1 MKLEEDDMFVSH
13 DVVSLFTNT
22 PIPQSIEIISNK
34 LKKDKTL
41 KKRTLLT
48 PEDIVELL
56 EFVLTTT
63 YFMFRGQVYQQKFG
77 TAMGSPVSPI
87 VANLFMEDL
96 EQRAMASASG
106 ELRPTL
112 WKRYV
117 DDTLEV
123 IKRGKVD
130 EWSAHLNNM
139 DPTGSIKFTH
149 EIETDN
155 TIAFLD
161 TLLERKEDGSVKVKV
176 YRKKTH
182 TNQHLPFDSHH
193 PLNQKLGVPRT
204 LLNRCEEIVTEEE
217 DKKEER
223 NTIRN
228 ALNICGYPDW
238 TIKRVEENLRTKE
251 ENRGKGNN
259 RKESSEKNKGM
270 VVLPYV
276 RGVSEELARIYKKR
290 QISSAMKPHSTLR
303 TILVSK

>member
-1 MKLEEDDMFVSH
+1 
-13 DVVSLFTNT
+13 
-22 PIPQSIEIISNK
+22 
-34 LKKDKTL
+34 
-41 KKRTLLT
+41 
-48 PEDIVELL
+48 
-56 EFVLTTT
+56 
-63 YFMFRGQVYQQKFG
+63 
-77 TAMGSPVSPI
+77 
-87 VANLFMEDL
+87 MEDL

-149 EIETDN
+149 EIETFN

-161 TLLERKEDGSVKVKV
+161 ILLERKVDGSVKVKV

-182 TNQHLPFDSHH
+182 TNQYLAFDSHH
-193 PLNQKLGVPRT
+193 PLHQKLGVPRT

-217 DKKEER
+217 DRKEER
-223 NTIRN
+223 NTIKN

-238 TIKRVEENLRTKE
+238 TIKRVEENLRNKE
-251 ENRGKGNN
+251 ENKGKGNN

-290 QISSAMKPHSTLR
+290 QITSAVKPHSTLR
-303 TILVSK
+303 TILVHPKDKTDPKEVYIP